1 MCGMTHN
8 FTIHRV
14 QLRKVYDWK
23 IDLSIVERS
32 RPDRDKA
39 MLLKLWNCQH
49 SFNICPKHHGLE
61 QVGALAERCHLCG
74 WAGWMRCPHRL
85 EWDTLTP

>member
-1 MCGMTHN
+1 MCSMTHN
-8 FTIHRV
+8 FSIHRV
-14 QLRKVYDWK
+14 QFREVFAWK

-32 RPDRDKA
+32 CPDRDRA
-39 MLLKLWNCQH
+39 MLLRLWNRQH

-74 WAGWMRCPHRL
+74 WALWMRCPHQL
-85 EWDTLTP
+85 YWDPLTP

>member
-1 MCGMTHN
+1 MTHN
-8 FTIHRV
+8 LSAHRV
-14 QLRKVYDWK
+14 WFREVFAWK

-32 RPDRDKA
+32 YPDRDRA
-39 MLLKLWNCQH
+39 MLLRLWNRQH

-74 WAGWMRCPHRL
+74 WALWMRCPHQL
-85 EWDTLTP
+85 YHDTLTP